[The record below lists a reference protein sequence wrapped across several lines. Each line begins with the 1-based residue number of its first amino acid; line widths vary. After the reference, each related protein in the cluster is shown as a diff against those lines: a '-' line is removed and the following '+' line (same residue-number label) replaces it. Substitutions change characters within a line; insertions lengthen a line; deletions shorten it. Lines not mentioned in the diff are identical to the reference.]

1 MLFQINNF
9 LFYKI
14 LFAFEVFIFEDSD
27 EEDTEDIHDLRE
39 KIIAIFEKVEA
50 LDKNLVREYLNKKF
64 EAIDV
69 AKKDSKKKPKEKENK
84 KKEDPPKI
92 PPNLIF
98 DFFFLDETLRLQF
111 NHTFTCG
118 LCRFWTTSANL
129 GEFLSQ
135 WLFLCL
141 QKYLYFMDLL
151 EF

>member
-27 EEDTEDIHDLRE
+27 EEDTEDRYDLRE
-39 KIIAIFEKVEA
+39 KIIAIFEKLVA

-64 EAIDV
+64 EAIDGV
-69 AKKDSKKKPKEKENK
+69 KKDSKKKPKEKGNK
-84 KKEDPPKI
+84 KKED

-111 NHTFTCG
+111 NHTLTCG
-118 LCRFWTTSANL
+118 LCRFWTKSANL
-129 GEFLSQ
+129 EEFLTQ

-141 QKYLYFMDLL
+141 QKYLYFMH
-151 EF
+151 

>member
-69 AKKDSKKKPKEKENK
+69 AKKLATKEGVLCGISSGAAVKAALTVGSRPENK
-84 KKEDPPKI
+84 V
-92 PPNLIF
+92 
-98 DFFFLDETLRLQF
+98 
-111 NHTFTCG
+111 
-118 LCRFWTTSANL
+118 
-129 GEFLSQ
+129 
-135 WLFLCL
+135 
-141 QKYLYFMDLL
+141 
-151 EF
+151 

>member
-69 AKKDSKKKPKEKENK
+69 AKKDSKKKPKEKENTKKEDSKKKPKEKENK

-98 DFFFLDETLRLQF
+98 DF
-111 NHTFTCG
+111 
-118 LCRFWTTSANL
+118 
-129 GEFLSQ
+129 
-135 WLFLCL
+135 
-141 QKYLYFMDLL
+141 
-151 EF
+151 